1 MVAEKEIRSEEIRKQ
16 AFSLKEGQVS
26 KPFIVNI
33 LERKPDGS
41 VRNSGKIAVYLIKAL
56 KKIEAGRKPID
67 EVRSQI
73 ERTLASE
80 IEALS
85 HRQWLSKLKR
95 DAYVRVNLNFN
106 AM

>member
-1 MVAEKEIRSEEIRKQ
+1 MTAMCT
-16 AFSLKEGQVS
+16 

-41 VRNSGKIAVYLIKAL
+41 VRNSGKIAVYIIKAL
-56 KKIEAGRKPID
+56 KKIESGRKPID
-67 EVRSQI
+67 EVRPQI
-73 ERTLASE
+73 ERILASD

-95 DAYVRVNLNFN
+95 DAYVRVNLPE
-106 AM
+106 